1 MTNPGPH
8 PTANKKVSSS
18 RAIAFACGAVVVG
31 MVGLAYAS
39 VPLYNLFCKVT
50 GFGGTPQVAESASET
65 QGSRVTAVRFDANVA
80 PGLPWRF
87 EPEVSEIN
95 VQSGKTATVMYKITN
110 LASRPVIGMAT
121 FNVQPALMGQYFNK
135 LECFCFSE
143 MELKPGETV
152 EVPVVF
158 FIDPKMENDSDLKT
172 LKEMTLSYTFF
183 QAKGGKPVAAAKR
196 NTVPN

>member
-1 MTNPGPH
+1 MTNPASR
-8 PTANKKVSSS
+8 PTADKKVSSS
-18 RAIAFACGAVVVG
+18 RAIALGCGAVVVG

-50 GFGGTPQVAESASET
+50 GFGGTPLVAESAPET
-65 QGSRVTAVRFDANVA
+65 QGNRVTAVRFDANVA

-110 LASRPVIGMAT
+110 LASRPVTGMAT
-121 FNVQPALMGQYFNK
+121 FNVQPSLMGQYFNK

-183 QAKGGKPVAAAKR
+183 QAKNGKPVAAAKR